1 MDISLILHFI
11 QLNMF
16 TLNFDLKKW
25 VSNNLNTNDDITTL
39 ILVLSA
45 IVLALILWRVTRK
58 LLQFIVPKVTLRT
71 KTFWDDII
79 FNDRVINSLAM
90 LIPALVL
97 DYYLPRFFIHSSVFV
112 PVITKATDIFIIVVS
127 TWILNS
133 FFSSINEILSNND
146 KYKDKPIGSFTQ
158 LAKILV
164 YCVAAVLIISI
175 LINKNP
181 LYLLSG
187 LGAMA
192 AILLLVFRDSIL
204 GFVASIQLSAN
215 NMVHVGDWVTV
226 PNYGAD
232 GDVLEI
238 NLTTIKVQNF
248 DKTITTIPTYA
259 FISDSFTNWRGM
271 EQSDGRRIKRAVH
284 IKMDSIKFCSEEMI
298 ERFMKFQLISDY
310 IIKRKA
316 EIEVYNKEHKVDV
329 SNLVNGR
336 NMTNIGVF
344 KAYIENYLIQ
354 NPKINEEMMIM
365 VRQLPSSELGLP
377 IEIYT
382 FSKDKTWKGY
392 EYIIADIFDHI
403 FAVARSFDLEIF
415 ENPTGSDFK
424 NLARD

>member
-1 MDISLILHFI
+1 
-11 QLNMF
+11 MF

-58 LLQFIVPKVTLRT
+58 LLQFIVPKVTLKT

-112 PVITKATDIFIIVVS
+112 PVITKGTDIFIIVVS

-164 YCVAAVLIISI
+164 YCIAAVLIISI

-298 ERFMKFQLISDY
+298 QRFMKFELISDY
-310 IIKRKA
+310 IIERKI
-316 EIEVYNKEHKVDV
+316 EIEAYNKEHKVDV

-336 NMTNIGVF
+336 NMTNVGVF
-344 KAYIENYLIQ
+344 QVYIENYLIQ

-377 IEIYT
+377 IEVYT

-392 EYIIADIFDHI
+392 EYITADIFDHI
-403 FAVARSFDLEIF
+403 FAVAESFDLEIF

-424 NLARD
+424 SLARD

>member
-1 MDISLILHFI
+1 MY
-11 QLNMF
+11 
-16 TLNFDLKKW
+16 TLSFDLNKW
-25 VSNNLNTNDDITTL
+25 VAKTLNTNEDITTL
-39 ILVLSA
+39 ILVISA
-45 IVLALILWRVTRK
+45 IIVALIVWRVTRK
-58 LLQFIVPKVTLRT
+58 LLQFVVPKVTLKT
-71 KTFWDDII
+71 KTLWDDII
-79 FNDRVINSLAM
+79 FNYKVINSFAM

-97 DYYLPRFFIHSSVFV
+97 DFYLPRFFVDSSVFV
-112 PVITKATDIFIIVVS
+112 PFVTNATDIFIILVS
-127 TWILNS
+127 SWILNS
-133 FFSSINEILSNND
+133 FFSSINEILSLRP
-146 KYKDKPIGSFTQ
+146 KYRDKPIGSFTQ

-175 LINKNP
+175 LINRNP
-181 LYLLSG
+181 LFLLSG

-192 AILLLVFRDSIL
+192 AILLLIFRDSIL

-226 PNYGAD
+226 PRYGAD

-271 EQSDGRRIKRAVH
+271 EQSNGRRIKRAVH
-284 IKMDSIKFCSEEMI
+284 IKMDSIKFCSDEMI

-310 IIKRKA
+310 LVERKA
-316 EIEVYNKEHKVDV
+316 EIEAYNKKHKVDV

-336 NMTNIGVF
+336 NMTNVGVF
-344 KAYIENYLIQ
+344 KVYVENYLIE
-354 NPKINEEMMIM
+354 NPKINEKMMIM
-365 VRQLPSSELGLP
+365 VRQLPSSEFGLP

-382 FSKDKTWKGY
+382 FSKDKSWKGY

-403 FAVARSFDLEIF
+403 FAVAESFDLEIF

-424 NLARD
+424 SLARD